1 MATLF
6 SGFLRPFTSR
16 MKYTKKSIL
25 HNFSLMRNT
34 KIRSRILLK
43 YFIRESLFENY
54 RTLQARIMILQGDR
68 MEVNRARIS
77 IRVCFWPIGGRVI
90 GFTPNYRRTVDGLR
104 YLSPSSSIFSLSS
117 TFNSSSA
124 SHFPTRGISQSLLT
138 VVRFFVLSLSADNL

>member
-6 SGFLRPFTSR
+6 SGFLRQFTSR

-43 YFIRESLFENY
+43 YFILFLFY
-54 RTLQARIMILQGDR
+54 LQARIMILQGDR

>member
-43 YFIRESLFENY
+43 YFILFLFY
-54 RTLQARIMILQGDR
+54 LQARIMILQGDR

>member
-16 MKYTKKSIL
+16 MKYTNKSIL

-43 YFIRESLFENY
+43 YFILFLFY
-54 RTLQARIMILQGDR
+54 LQARIMILQGDR

-77 IRVCFWPIGGRVI
+77 IRVCFWSIGGRVI

>member
-16 MKYTKKSIL
+16 MKYTNKSIL

-43 YFIRESLFENY
+43 YFILFLFY
-54 RTLQARIMILQGDR
+54 LQARIMILQGDR

>member
-43 YFIRESLFENY
+43 YFILFLFY
-54 RTLQARIMILQGDR
+54 LQARIMILQGDR

-77 IRVCFWPIGGRVI
+77 IRVCFWPIRGRVI